1 MTTPALREAARA
13 ICRVQYNGG
22 DPDQPAVRWNGTEM
36 EPQEFPAWEDFLDEA
51 RAVIAALAQP
61 DEAERCPI
69 CSGHKGFF
77 EGELWT
83 PCVNCDGTGEKP
95 CPDCAEMA
103 KQRDHYR
110 EKSRANSS
118 GQLAEELS
126 CALARIE
133 RLERALEAGRVL
145 EKALHA
151 CITNEEVEIKGTS
164 LGADIVAH
172 ALNTFH
178 KLADALR
185 GK

>member
-1 MTTPALREAARA
+1 MTTPTLREAARA

-110 EKSRANSS
+110 EQSRANSS

-133 RLERALEAGRVL
+133 RLELALEAW
-145 EKALHA
+145 
-151 CITNEEVEIKGTS
+151 EETYSPCEHDPNYPSWCLTHHTKGCNVEEARRLTEEARK
-164 LGADIVAH
+164 
-172 ALNTFH
+172 
-178 KLADALR
+178 
-185 GK
+185 